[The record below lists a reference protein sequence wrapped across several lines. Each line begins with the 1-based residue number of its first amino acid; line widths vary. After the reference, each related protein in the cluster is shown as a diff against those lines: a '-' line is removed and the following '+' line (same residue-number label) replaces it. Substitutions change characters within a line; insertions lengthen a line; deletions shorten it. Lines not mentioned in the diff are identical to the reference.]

1 MRVLGVVLLP
11 DPGLAARQ
19 ECRRTMAKQE
29 SLRVTAHGAGS
40 STSRP
45 SASRSVQQQ
54 LRLLSRIPDTIH
66 EVITARIS
74 RLMAAARHQIERR
87 RCPLIHEGASAS
99 LRRPGER
106 AARLDRAGDRAASRR
121 PTPRGLRGPGPSLR
135 ATAPEARGAVPVW
148 SPTLRVGSS
157 PIPRASG
164 SSWVPCRPVGPCAT
178 LLRLV
183 RLVSR
188 GWGEG
193 TERRGAPGRSAA
205 RSSG

>member
-45 SASRSVQQQ
+45 SASRSVYSSCGFSCAFPTRSTKSS
-54 LRLLSRIPDTIH
+54 LPGSVGSWLPLGIRF
-66 EVITARIS
+66 
-74 RLMAAARHQIERR
+74 ERR

-135 ATAPEARGAVPVW
+135 ATAPEARGGRPGLVADPAGGFQSHSPCVRDFMGALSARRAVRYPLGAW
-148 SPTLRVGSS
+148 SD
-157 PIPRASG
+157 
-164 SSWVPCRPVGPCAT
+164 W
-178 LLRLV
+178 
-183 RLVSR
+183 
-188 GWGEG
+188 
-193 TERRGAPGRSAA
+193 
-205 RSSG
+205 